1 MCISLGILI
10 HGTSAGTQYG
20 KIPATLLCVLFCER
34 EWGGGQAKVD
44 KGKKLHKMP
53 DIILLKENNICVC
66 VYKVITPKI
75 KKLESINLH

>member
-20 KIPATLLCVLFCER
+20 KIPAMLLCMLFCER
-34 EWGGGQAKVD
+34 EWDRGQEKVD

-66 VYKVITPKI
+66 VYIKSLPKKFKNWKV
-75 KKLESINLH
+75 